1 MSIVTPNQQYPSHS
15 YDYRPCGVR
24 ELRHFIQEH
33 TTPTVGDEHR
43 KLNKAK
49 LVFHLR
55 KLDAAAAGTLDYRSC
70 DAGELHGFV
79 KSRTTLTAAAIL
91 SKAELVTHLQ
101 ALDTRRTFTRFM
113 DLPTE
118 LRLDIYQRLLVINA
132 QQNGKNHSALLRVS
146 KLIHRESEP
155 VLYCDNT
162 FYVNAGLTN
171 YELVVSES
179 WNTNWNPDP
188 TLKITT
194 GPVRADMLLGLR
206 PLVVRLDTHDG
217 EGWTNQMYHE
227 PYAHWAQSAFAN
239 ICLML
244 SSASRLETLEI
255 TNVPAKT
262 SLWDDDLLLSLVS
275 PVILLPETTAISLEG
290 GRPALRNALEDLRRK
305 TYLHPDR
312 TLSDCGTLLFK
323 AMHAKGD
330 ALYKVKNQ
338 VTGPVKNAVE
348 NEVDDE
354 DKEDDGEIFSMSS
367 AIYLVLMVSRE
378 NGITGI
384 HDDLKTRLQ
393 VLEACVA
400 MADAGLS
407 IGTRPRPRR
416 QQNNKRYYY
425 YLED

>member
-70 DAGELHGFV
+70 D
-79 KSRTTLTAAAIL
+79 
-91 SKAELVTHLQ
+91 
-101 ALDTRRTFTRFM
+101 
-113 DLPTE
+113 
-118 LRLDIYQRLLVINA
+118 VINA
-132 QQNGKNHSALLRVS
+132 QQNRKNHSALLRVS

-179 WNTNWNPDP
+179 WNTNWNPNP
-188 TLKITT
+188 NLKITT

-206 PLVVRLDTHDG
+206 HLVVRLDTHDG

-227 PYAHWAQSAFAN
+227 PYAYWAQSAFAN

-312 TLSDCGTLLFK
+312 TLSDCGTLLSK

-338 VTGPVKNAVE
+338 VTGPVKNAVDNE
-348 NEVDDE
+348 VDNEVDDE
-354 DKEDDGEIFSMSS
+354 DDEDEEDDGEIFSMSS
-367 AIYLVLMVSRE
+367 AIHLVLMVSRE